1 MRVWSS
7 GDRFIPLGMQNYKKV
22 RDYLRD
28 RKMSLFEK
36 EKQQVVVSG
45 GEIVWLVNERIDQR
59 FRVTG
64 QTRRVLL
71 LQVREERS
79 GETSNDLIP

>member
-1 MRVWSS
+1 
-7 GDRFIPLGMQNYKKV
+7 MQNYKKV

>member
-1 MRVWSS
+1 
-7 GDRFIPLGMQNYKKV
+7 MQNYKKV

-71 LQVREERS
+71 QVREERS

>member
-1 MRVWSS
+1 
-7 GDRFIPLGMQNYKKV
+7 MQNYKKV

-45 GEIVWLVNERIDQR
+45 GESVWLVNERIDQR

-79 GETSNDLIP
+79 EETSNDLIP

>member
-1 MRVWSS
+1 
-7 GDRFIPLGMQNYKKV
+7 MQNYKKV

-45 GEIVWLVNERIDQR
+45 GEIVWLVNDTNPTSVSG
-59 FRVTG
+59 VTG
-64 QTRRVLL
+64 QTRLVLL

-79 GETSNDLIP
+79 EETSNDLIP

>member
-1 MRVWSS
+1 
-7 GDRFIPLGMQNYKKV
+7 MQNYKKV

-71 LQVREERS
+71 LHVREERS
-79 GETSNDLIP
+79 EETSNDLIP

>member
-1 MRVWSS
+1 
-7 GDRFIPLGMQNYKKV
+7 MQNYKKV

-79 GETSNDLIP
+79 EETSNDLIP

>member
-1 MRVWSS
+1 MICVFGFVGAGIARP
-7 GDRFIPLGMQNYKKV
+7 RL
-22 RDYLRD
+22 LRPHSFL
-28 RKMSLFEK
+28 SLFEK

-79 GETSNDLIP
+79 EETSNDLIP